1 MNMDDSA
8 RDPGKGFALPRT
20 PTHQEPTG
28 SWTARQRGDEGE
40 EAPTPVT
47 SLAQA
52 PSPSSPNAWVPEAFR
67 PLLGG
72 VWTGQGP
79 LQGHPR
85 TAPGLTRRALM
96 GTVLA
101 VPALAQGTW
110 PERGVV
116 IVVPFAPGSSSDII
130 ARVLAQGMGVA
141 LERNFIVENRP
152 GASGIIGAQQV
163 IRAAADGSVLMHA
176 PLSVWAI
183 NVALRPNLPY
193 DPVTQLTPIMQTVR
207 TPNVLVV
214 NTAVAPVSTVAEF
227 VAWLKRPGANASYS
241 SSGIGSSDH
250 TTGALF
256 GQVTGTDLSH
266 VPYTGGGPATAALL
280 AGNVPFSFQ
289 NLGSIMPQI
298 RDGRV
303 RALLVTSEGRH
314 PSLPEVPSAIEAGM
328 PEVVVYS
335 WQALG
340 GPPGMATSLV
350 ARVHAEASK
359 ALRLPTTA
367 ARLDD
372 LGFEIVAS
380 QPADFAAFQLQ
391 EIERWR
397 RVVRQGNIRA
407 E

>member
-1 MNMDDSA
+1 MDGSA
-8 RDPGKGFALPRT
+8 RDPREGSALPGPLPPRAERPLEPKRSALRGRGPEEQRNGRT
-20 PTHQEPTG
+20 GPLPLKADDPAVQEPAG
-28 SWTARQRGDEGE
+28 SWWVGVRGRAKPFPG
-40 EAPTPVT
+40 PP
-47 SLAQA
+47 AQ
-52 PSPSSPNAWVPEAFR
+52 PF
-67 PLLGG
+67 
-72 VWTGQGP
+72 T
-79 LQGHPR
+79 
-85 TAPGLTRRALM
+85 LTRRAAIGAM
-96 GTVLA
+96 LA
-101 VPALAQGTW
+101 VPALAQEEW
-110 PERGVV
+110 PQRAVT

-130 ARVLAQGMGVA
+130 ARALAQTMQQA
-141 LERNFIVENRP
+141 LERNFVVENRP
-152 GASGIIGAQQV
+152 GASGIIGTQQV
-163 IRAAADGSVLMHA
+163 IRAAPDGLTLVHA

-193 DPVTQLTPIMQTVR
+193 DPTTQLTRIMQTVR

-214 NTAVAPVSTVAEF
+214 NTAVANVATVAEF
-227 VAWLKRPGANASYS
+227 VAWLKRPGVNASYS

-266 VPYTGGGPATAALL
+266 IPFTGGGPATAALL

-303 RALLVTSEGRH
+303 RPLLVTSEGRH
-314 PSLPEVPSAIEAGM
+314 PALPDVPSAIEAGM

-340 GPPGMATSLV
+340 GPPGMPAPLV
-350 ARVHAEASK
+350 ARVHAEATK
-359 ALRLPTTA
+359 ALRSPAVA

-372 LGFEIVAS
+372 LGFEVVAS
-380 QPADFAAFQLQ
+380 QPADFAAFQAQ
-391 EIERWR
+391 EIARWR
-397 RVVRQGNIRA
+397 RVVAAGNIRP

>member
-1 MNMDDSA
+1 MDGNAGDS
-8 RDPGKGFALPRT
+8 GKGRGPSPDLTPPGATRPWTVGNMGFA
-20 PTHQEPTG
+20 G
-28 SWTARQRGDEGE
+28 EGAA
-40 EAPTPVT
+40 AP
-47 SLAQA
+47 LATRPPA
-52 PSPSSPNAWVPEAFR
+52 PSPAKPIPWGAGAFR
-67 PLLGG
+67 PVLGG
-72 VWTGQGP
+72 VWGGQSP

-85 TAPGLTRRALM
+85 NPPRLTRRAAFGAM
-96 GTVLA
+96 LA
-101 VPALAQGTW
+101 APALGQGLW
-110 PERGVV
+110 PERGVT

-130 ARVLAQGMGVA
+130 ARALAQSMGQV
-141 LERNFIVENRP
+141 LERNFVVENRP
-152 GASGIIGAQQV
+152 GASGIIGTMGV
-163 IRAAADGSVLMHA
+163 IRSAPDGAVIMHA

-183 NVALRPNLPY
+183 NVAMRPDLPY
-193 DPVTQLTPIMQTVR
+193 NPVTQLTRIMQTVR

-214 NTAVAPVSTVAEF
+214 NPQVAPVSTVTEF
-227 VAWLKRPGANASYS
+227 VAWLKRPGANAAYS

-256 GQVTGTDLSH
+256 TQVTGTDSSH

-303 RALLVTSEGRH
+303 RALMVTSEARH
-314 PSLPEVPSAIEAGM
+314 PSLPDVPSAIEAGM

-340 GPPGMATSLV
+340 GPPGMAPALV
-350 ARVHAEASK
+350 ARIHAEATR
-359 ALRLPTTA
+359 ALRSPAVA

-372 LGFEIVAS
+372 LGFEVVAS
-380 QPADFAAFQLQ
+380 QPEDFALFQAQ

-397 RVVRQGNIRA
+397 RVVRAGNIRA

>member
-1 MNMDDSA
+1 MQ
-8 RDPGKGFALPRT
+8 RRALL
-20 PTHQEPTG
+20 
-28 SWTARQRGDEGE
+28 A
-40 EAPTPVT
+40 AP
-47 SLAQA
+47 LMAA
-52 PSPSSPNAWVPEAFR
+52 MI
-67 PLLGG
+67 
-72 VWTGQGP
+72 
-79 LQGHPR
+79 
-85 TAPGLTRRALM
+85 APGLAQEGWPPR
-96 GTVLA
+96 TV
-101 VPALAQGTW
+101 T
-110 PERGVV
+110 
-116 IVVPFAPGSSSDII
+116 IVVPVAPGSSSDII
-130 ARVLAQGMGVA
+130 ARVLAQGMGAA
-141 LERNFIVENRP
+141 LERNFVVENRP
-152 GASGIIGAQQV
+152 GASGIIGTQGV

-193 DPVTQLTPIMQTVR
+193 DPVTQLTRIMQTVR

-214 NTAVAPVSTVAEF
+214 NPAVAPVASVAEF

-266 VPYTGGGPATAALL
+266 IPFTGGGPATAALL

-303 RALLVTSEGRH
+303 RALLVTSEARH
-314 PSLPEVPSAIEAGM
+314 PSLPDVPSAIEAGM

-335 WQALG
+335 WQAFG
-340 GPPGMATSLV
+340 GPPGMATPLV
-350 ARVHAEASK
+350 ARIHAEATR
-359 ALRLPTTA
+359 ALRAPAAA

-372 LGFEIVAS
+372 LGFEVVAS
-380 QPADFAAFQLQ
+380 QPEDFAAFQLQ

-397 RVVRQGNIRA
+397 RVVRAGNIRA